1 MRIGLILCMLC
12 GRRRNSPSNRSG
24 FRALARNRYGLHK
37 RRGISAA
44 IAALVFALAAPAQ
57 LLGQT
62 APSIT
67 SGPDDLSVQSGA
79 QAVFQVNASGS
90 SPIAYRWFF
99 NDTNSLSGTGSTL
112 TVSNVSL
119 FNAGGY
125 SVIASNASGTATSR
139 VARLAVDEHLTF
151 RVLALRTNG
160 FIAIEHSGLSGDDRG
175 AIAVSSN
182 SVLYTGD
189 NGTAR
194 WNIETLAG
202 GIDIGRSAE
211 SLVTDLRTE
220 TLYSLGNG
228 NSEIFSGGMITSL
241 IELTP
246 TGGLT
251 GRRIDLSR
259 PIPTTAD
266 FPQVGIFAGMGR
278 AVIHNRTNAFSI
290 AIPSGVV
297 TDLGPTQLP
306 FAPTSESWAFWG
318 VAEYFNDAVH
328 LLYVNWGT
336 FPVRNIIRLSLPSGN
351 ITTVATFTNLS
362 DMAVLT
368 ISPSLSRWFFHY
380 EGNGQFRNGQETLGS
395 AKALFTTDP
404 GFPSILRDPQSQ
416 TNYPGGTATFLVEAR
431 GAALVYQW
439 FFNGSPIAGAT
450 EPTLVLDNITPQNAG
465 IYTVQ
470 VSNDRGSA
478 MSGIATLT
486 VFTTPIVR
494 AGPFSRAVYAGQS
507 TAFFALVDG
516 APPLSYQWRF
526 NGSPIAG
533 GTNAILLLT
542 NIQPSA
548 AGLYSL
554 RVTNIYGAA
563 VSTNATLTVITS
575 PFITAQPPSLAEFV
589 GSNLTLVVTADG
601 APPLYYQWRFGN
613 VPIPNATNRTLLL
626 TNVQVADSGDY
637 SVVITNQYGSVTS
650 SNATVTVL
658 SELDDQGIFQITS
671 LLTTGARIVDHNE
684 LAGDDR
690 GGIGITRDH
699 VFITGD
705 NGTARFNAGDL
716 AGGLRITGPLIE
728 NLVTDLRTETV
739 YRFAD
744 GTNLITFG
752 TVTSLVEMNASG
764 GLTGQRI
771 NLSRP
776 IPLNFFDTGIFAGYG
791 RILIFNGERVF
802 HIFMPSGLVRDLG
815 PMSPFPHQGS
825 ETWAF
830 WGVAEHVRGTNYL
843 VYCED
848 PQRIVRRRVPDGEVS
863 VVGNF
868 TALNDMASFVVS
880 PSRRRWYFHY
890 EGSGQFGGNLQETVG
905 CADATFNIRSGTGL
919 DHFEWSPIGPVQVV
933 NVPFPARLTALNQ
946 SNQAVTNFSGPVL
959 LSGLNVAGETPVV
972 ISPTVI
978 TNFINGVWTGMVT
991 ARQASAAM
999 FLRADDQVGVRTD
1012 SAVFSVSVTNDLVV
1026 AAVDSPDPV
1035 IVGATLTYSILVT
1048 NIGPSAAT
1056 GVMLTNTLATNLVY
1070 VGVTSTQGGCVNE
1083 GRIVRC
1089 DLGTIPGGTGATIQV
1104 QTVPSA
1110 SGPTTSHVSVRRGE
1124 ADANLA
1130 NNLISIATL
1139 VTLPAVTIADLT
1151 VTEGDSGTNDVTFS
1165 LTLTP
1170 ASTNTVRVNF
1180 STANG
1185 TAIGSGST
1193 ADYVPRSGTVTF
1205 APGTTNQQ
1213 ITVGVRGDRIFEN
1226 DEAFLVNLTA
1236 PVNGMIEDGQA
1247 AATVLN
1253 DDAMPTVT
1261 VTDATVTEQ
1270 NTTTT
1275 NAIFRVSLSSGSGLP
1290 VVVTFAAASGTA
1302 EAGIDF
1308 SNRVGQL
1315 TFTAGT
1321 PFLTQNVAIIVFGDT
1336 TPEVNET
1343 FFLHLTS
1350 ATNATIARASG
1361 IGTIINDD
1369 GIGQMHHF
1377 EWAAIASPQAPN
1389 TPFPVAITAR
1399 DVGGLLITNF
1409 NSVAHLTAL
1418 VPNPQPS
1425 NSILGNVTHEN
1436 TFTGDYTLG
1445 NSFTPAVEMRVTHV
1459 RHYFGNKVSIWA
1471 DDGTLLVSTPVVS
1484 APGTWVVTPLS
1495 NEVVLQP
1502 GNRYRIAAYT
1512 GGGPADSY
1520 FWYTAGSNSFPH
1532 GTLHESYDSAG
1543 DSFPINAD
1551 GVRWWLVD
1559 MLYTAI
1565 GVTTAPYVTPTTVG
1579 PFVNGAWS
1587 GSLMVTQAHAGI
1599 RLQANDDAAH
1609 VGISEAFDVASTA
1622 HFARIQFSGGQVR
1635 LRMRGALGST
1645 YRIERA
1651 DNLGNP
1657 NWQTAFQFR
1666 FDTSGEI
1673 EVIDTPPAGNV
1684 TRFYRAL
1691 LLP

>member
-1 MRIGLILCMLC
+1 MRIGLILYMLC
-12 GRRRNSPSNRSG
+12 SRLRHVVLFS
-24 FRALARNRYGLHK
+24 LAFAGL
-37 RRGISAA
+37 SAPLQ
-44 IAALVFALAAPAQ
+44 LVAQNAPA
-57 LLGQT
+57 
-62 APSIT
+62 IT
-67 SGPDDLSVQSGA
+67 SGPDDLSIQSGTA
-79 QAVFQVNASGS
+79 ATFQVNASGS
-90 SPIAYRWFF
+90 SPITYRWFF
-99 NDTNSLSGTGSTL
+99 NETNSLSGTGATL
-112 TVSNVSL
+112 AVPGVTL
-119 FNAGGY
+119 FNAGDY
-125 SVIASNASGTATSR
+125 SVIASNAFGTATSR

-160 FIAIEHSGLSGDDRG
+160 FIAIEHAAVSGDDRG

-194 WNIETLAG
+194 WNIDTLAG
-202 GIDIGRSAE
+202 GIDIGRTAD

-220 TLYSLGNG
+220 TLYSLGDG
-228 NSEIFSGGMITSL
+228 NNEITALGGTITSL
-241 IELTP
+241 LELTP
-246 TGGLT
+246 TGGQT

-259 PIPTTAD
+259 PIPASPD
-266 FPQVGIFAGMGR
+266 FGHIGIFAGMGR
-278 AVIHNRTNAFSI
+278 VVIHNRTNAFSI

-297 TDLGPTQLP
+297 TDLGTRPLVSAP
-306 FAPTSESWAFWG
+306 FSESWAFWG
-318 VAEYFNDAVH
+318 VAEYFNDTVH
-328 LLYVNWGT
+328 LLYVDWST
-336 FPVRNIIRLSLPSGN
+336 FPRRNIIRLSLPSGN
-351 ITTVATFTNLS
+351 ITTVAAFTNLS
-362 DMAVLT
+362 DMAVFT

-380 EGNGQFRNGQETLGS
+380 ELNGQFRNGEETLGS

-404 GFPSILRDPQSQ
+404 GYPSILRDPQSQ
-416 TNYPGGTATFLVEAR
+416 TNYPGGTVTFSVTAR
-431 GAALVYQW
+431 GAALLYQW

-450 EPTLVLDNITPQNAG
+450 EGALVLNNITPQNAG
-465 IYTVQ
+465 NYTVQ

-478 MSGIATLT
+478 VSGIATLT
-486 VFTTPIVR
+486 VFTAPIVR
-494 AGPFSRAVYAGQS
+494 AGPFSRAAYAGQAA
-507 TAFFALVDG
+507 TFFALVDG
-516 APPLSYQWRF
+516 APPLSYQWRY
-526 NGSPIAG
+526 NGAPIAG
-533 GTNAILLLT
+533 GTNANLLLT

-548 AGLYSL
+548 AGLYSV

-563 VSTNATLTVITS
+563 VSTNATLTVITA
-575 PFITAQPPSLAEFV
+575 PFITVQPLSVAEFA

-601 APPLYYQWRFGN
+601 APPLHYQWRFGN
-613 VPIPNATNRTLLL
+613 TPIPNATNRTLLL
-626 TNVQVADSGDY
+626 TNVQVSDSGDY
-637 SVVITNQYGSVTS
+637 SVVITNQYGSITS

-671 LLTTGARIVDHNE
+671 LLTTGVKIVDHNN
-684 LAGDDR
+684 LTGDDR
-690 GGIGITRDH
+690 GGIAVTRDH
-699 VFITGD
+699 VFIAGD
-705 NGTARFNAGDL
+705 NATARFSASDLTGGISVAGPVID
-716 AGGLRITGPLIE
+716 
-728 NLVTDLRTETV
+728 NLVSDLRTETV

-752 TVTSLVEMNASG
+752 TATSLVEMNASG

-776 IPLNFFDTGIFAGYG
+776 VPLLGDVGVFAGYG
-791 RILIFNGERVF
+791 RIVVHNGQRVLS
-802 HIFMPSGLVRDLG
+802 ILMPSGLVRDLG
-815 PMSPFPHQGS
+815 PMSPFPHQLS
-825 ETWAF
+825 ETWAY
-830 WGVAEHVRGTNYL
+830 WGVAEHVRGTIYL
-843 VYCED
+843 VYVEND
-848 PQRIVRRRVPDGEVS
+848 QRIVRKRVPDGEVS

-868 TALNDMASFVVS
+868 TSLGDMASFVVS

-890 EGSGQFGGNLQETVG
+890 EITGQFGGSGETLG
-905 CADATFNIRSGTGL
+905 HADATFNIRSGTGL
-919 DHFEWSPIGPVQVV
+919 DRFEWSPIGPVQVV

-946 SNQAVTNFSGPVL
+946 SNQVVTNFSGAVS
-959 LSGLNVAGETPVV
+959 LSGWNVAGETPVT

-978 TNFINGVWTGMVT
+978 TNFVNGVWTGMVT

-1012 SAVFSVSVTNDLVV
+1012 SAAFSVNVTNDLVL

-1048 NIGPSAAT
+1048 NIGPNAAT
-1056 GVMLTNTLATNLVY
+1056 AVMLTNTLATNLVY

-1089 DLGTIPGGTGATIQV
+1089 DLGTIPGGTGATILV

-1110 SGPTTSHVSVRRGE
+1110 SGATASQVSVRRGE
-1124 ADANLA
+1124 ADANAA
-1130 NNLISIATL
+1130 NNVISIATL
-1139 VTLPAVTIADLT
+1139 VTQPAITIADVT

-1213 ITVGVRGDRIFEN
+1213 ITVGVRGDRIFES
-1226 DEAFLVNLTA
+1226 DEAFLVNLSA
-1236 PVNGMIEDGQA
+1236 PVNGMVGDGQA
-1247 AATVLN
+1247 TATVLN
-1253 DDAMPTVT
+1253 DDAMPTVSI
-1261 VTDATVTEQ
+1261 TDVTVTEQ

-1275 NAIFRVSLSSGSGLP
+1275 NAIFRVSLSGGSGLP

-1302 EAGIDF
+1302 EGGIDF
-1308 SNRVGQL
+1308 SNRIGQL

-1321 PFLTQNVAIIVFGDT
+1321 LFLTQNVAIMVYGDT

-1350 ATNATIARASG
+1350 ATNATVVRASG
-1361 IGTIINDD
+1361 LGTIINDD

-1377 EWAAIASPQAPN
+1377 EWAAIPSPQAPN

-1409 NSVAHLTAL
+1409 NNVAHLSAL
-1418 VPNPQPS
+1418 VPSAQPS

-1436 TFTGDYTLG
+1436 TFPGDYTLG
-1445 NSFTPAVEMRVTHV
+1445 NSFTPAVEIRVTHV
-1459 RHYFGNKVSIWA
+1459 RHYFGNKVSIWT
-1471 DDGTLLVSTPVVS
+1471 DDGTLLVSTPVS
-1484 APGTWVVTPLS
+1484 SPQGTWGVTPLPG
-1495 NEVVLQP
+1495 EVVLEP

-1512 GGGPADSY
+1512 GGGPADNY
-1520 FWYTAGSNSFPH
+1520 FWYTTGSNSFPH
-1532 GTLHESYDSAG
+1532 GTIHESYDAAG

-1565 GVTTAPYVTPTTVG
+1565 GATPAPYVTPTTVG
-1579 PFVNGAWS
+1579 PFINGAWS
-1587 GSLMVTQAHAGI
+1587 GSLMVTQAQAGI
-1599 RLQANDDAAH
+1599 KLQANDDSGH
-1609 VGISEAFDVASTA
+1609 TGISDAFDVASTA
-1622 HFARIQFSGGQVR
+1622 HFARIQLSGGEVR
-1635 LRMRGALGST
+1635 LRIRGTLGRT

-1657 NWQTAFQFR
+1657 NWQTVSQLR
-1666 FDTSGEI
+1666 FDTPD
-1673 EVIDTPPAGNV
+1673 EVEVRDTPPVGNRA
-1684 TRFYRAL
+1684 RFYRAV
-1691 LLP
+1691 LLPQ